1 MANLRE
7 RMDGRFEKLGRLL
20 FRNPVKAL
28 VLVLATVAVLGS
40 QVTKLRMDTSFEALL
55 HESDPSRLEYD
66 AFRDQFGRDE
76 LVVLAIGSENVFAAD
91 FLERLQAIHRDLE
104 EEVPYVERVHS
115 LVNARHTRAEEDA
128 LFVENLMDDWSEGDS
143 DLSEFERQIR
153 GNPLYLNNLISLDGH
168 FATIIIETK
177 ASTGAG
183 SPEQAHPVDAHYL
196 SAEEN
201 QEIVEAVNAVADRY
215 RAPGTV
221 IAVGGTPVA
230 SHAFF
235 LATIQD
241 AAFTS
246 VLVLLTITLFLA
258 LLFRRVSGIALPWFV
273 VLGALACTCGLMGV
287 LGVPLK
293 LTTTILPSFLFAVG
307 VGDSVH
313 LLSMFYRRIET
324 GSNKEDATAHAMGHS
339 GVPILMTSLTTA
351 VGLLSFSLADLAA
364 IAELGIFTAFGCM
377 MAFLLT
383 IFMLP
388 PFLALVPIKPKAGVA
403 RQGKPEVMDRIL
415 ISFAEFSSRHPM
427 KIMITCILV
436 FVLCMGYMMR
446 LRFSHDTMSWLPE
459 RMAIKQDSLLIDQ
472 ILQGSITLEVIVDTE
487 QENGLHEPAILN
499 RIESVAEDIGRI
511 ETDDLRVGKILSIND
526 IVKEIHKALNNN
538 DSAYYTIPQDRKK
551 IAQELL
557 LFEMSDSDDLA
568 RLVNDRF
575 SKTRVTIRTP
585 WIDAVVYEDFIRE
598 VSDRFRDAFQ
608 GRAEIH
614 STGAMALLARTISAT
629 MSSMVES
636 YVIAIVVITILMIL
650 VVANVRIGLLSMLP
664 NLLPIFLVMGFMA
677 AARIPMDV
685 CSIMIGSVA
694 IGLVVD
700 DTVHFLYNFQRYF
713 RRTGNESEAV
723 RLTLLTAGRA
733 MLITSLILSAAFFV
747 VVFASLKHTARF
759 GYLTGMVILL
769 ALLADFVFAP
779 ALMILIARGRRQLLE

>member
-1 MANLRE
+1 VADLRE
-7 RMDGRFEKLGRLL
+7 RMDSGFEKLGRLL
-20 FRNPVKAL
+20 FRNPLKAL
-28 VLVLATVAVLGS
+28 VFVLVIVTILGS

-55 HESDPSRLEYD
+55 HESDPIRLEYD

-76 LVVLAIGSENVFAAD
+76 LIVVAIGSENVFAAD
-91 FLERLQAIHRDLE
+91 FLERLQAIHGDLE
-104 EEVPYVERVHS
+104 AEVPYVERVHS
-115 LVNARHTRAEEDA
+115 LVNARHTRAEEDV
-128 LFVENLMDDWSEGDS
+128 LFVEDLLEDWSEGDS
-143 DLSEFERQIR
+143 DFSELEKEIR
-153 GNPLYLNNLISLDGH
+153 SNPLFLNNLISLDGR
-168 FATIIIETK
+168 FATIIIETR
-177 ASTGAG
+177 ASTGVRPSEEAG
-183 SPEQAHPVDAHYL
+183 PAAGHYL

-215 RAPGTV
+215 RRPGIV

-246 VLVLLTITLFLA
+246 VLVLLTITMLLA
-258 LLFRRVSGIALPWFV
+258 LLFRRASGVVLPWFI
-273 VLGALACTCGLMGV
+273 VLGALACTCGLMGF

-313 LLSMFYRRIET
+313 LLSMFYSRIEK

-339 GVPILMTSLTTA
+339 GGPILMTSLTTA
-351 VGLLSFSLADLAA
+351 AGLLSFSLADLAA
-364 IAELGIFTAFGCM
+364 IAELGIFTAFGCIL
-377 MAFLLT
+377 AFLLT

-388 PFLALVPIKPKAGVA
+388 PFLALVPIKPKTGVA
-403 RQGKPEVMDRIL
+403 KQGGPGVMDRIL
-415 ISFAEFSSRHPM
+415 MSFAEFSSKHPM
-427 KIMITCILV
+427 KILITSILL

-446 LRFSHDTMSWLPE
+446 LRFSHDTISWLPE

-472 ILQGSITLEVIVDTE
+472 ILQGSITLEMIVDTKK
-487 QENGLHEPAILN
+487 ENGLLEPAILN
-499 RIESVAEDIGRI
+499 RIEGVVSDIGRI

-538 DSAYYTIPQDRKK
+538 DSAYYRIPQDRKK

-568 RLVNDRF
+568 RLVDERF
-575 SKTRVTIRTP
+575 EKARVTIRTP
-585 WIDAVVYEDFIRE
+585 WIDAVVYEEFIRE
-598 VSDRFRDAFQ
+598 ISDRFRDAFK

-629 MSSMVES
+629 MNSMVES
-636 YVIAIVVITILMIL
+636 YVIAFVVITILMIL

-700 DTVHFLYNFQRYF
+700 DTVHFMYNFQRYF
-713 RRTGNESEAV
+713 QRTGNESEAV

-733 MLITSLILSAAFFV
+733 MLITSLILSSAFFV

-779 ALMILIARGRRQLLE
+779 ALMILIARGRRHLLE